1 MKKKDKEKV
10 CYIIEREFLKKV
22 ADREMIKRM
31 IRSHG
36 EDKKI

>member
-1 MKKKDKEKV
+1 MKKKEQEAV

-22 ADREMIKRM
+22 TDREMIKRM